1 MDRLQSMGSQSWT
14 GLKKLTT
21 QTHWRVGPQF
31 VDLLTHRLRLLL
43 SFGDHEQRRYELWY
57 LGCCVK
63 MNYQNRSRRGMAESY
78 GIYTFTLKKINLPII
93 FQIVCVILHYCIY
106 LPVMYGISSLS
117 ASSAALIVL
126 F

>member
-1 MDRLQSMGSQSWT
+1 M
-14 GLKKLTT
+14 
-21 QTHWRVGPQF
+21 
-31 VDLLTHRLRLLL
+31 
-43 SFGDHEQRRYELWY
+43 
-57 LGCCVK
+57 K
-63 MNYQNRSRRGMAESY
+63 MNYQNLSRSGMAESY

-93 FQIVCVILHYCIY
+93 FQIVCIILHCCIY